1 VLLAVQVNLH
11 PEVGGNEMKKAFGL
25 IKRKVIQLW
34 FELGD
39 LSWTLA
45 GTGLV
50 LITLSG
56 DTLKWGMYM
65 SGAALAIHLLVLI
78 SSSGDD

>member
-1 VLLAVQVNLH
+1 MK
-11 PEVGGNEMKKAFGL
+11 EVFGL
-25 IKRKVIQLW
+25 IKRKVVQLW

-56 DTLKWGMYM
+56 ETLKWGIYM
-65 SGAALAIHLLVLI
+65 SSAALVIHLLVI
-78 SSSGDD
+78 VSSSGED

>member
-1 VLLAVQVNLH
+1 
-11 PEVGGNEMKKAFGL
+11 MKKALSL
-25 IKRKVIQLW
+25 IKKKIVQLW

-56 DTLKWGMYM
+56 DTLKWGLYM
-65 SGAALAIHLLVLI
+65 SVSALVIHLLVI
-78 SSSGDD
+78 VSSSGD

>member
-1 VLLAVQVNLH
+1 
-11 PEVGGNEMKKAFGL
+11 MKKVFSL
-25 IKRKVIQLW
+25 VKRKIVQLW

-56 DTLKWGMYM
+56 DTLKWGLYM
-65 SGAALAIHLLVLI
+65 SISALVIHLLVII